1 MGNKKSNTSCF
12 LIVVFLVFPSFCWRV
27 RYTWVNWVLEWYS
40 GETYFQLQDNAC
52 QVLLLCLCSWCRP
65 SYWSRRPY
73 DSLGVCKSKKSRTA
87 TFCVIQKLIF
97 HKFNQ
102 LSNIIEILNGTA
114 KRIGSCLWQCVSV
127 LCVSFYPRIN
137 NVFLYIGPQFL
148 NNQVSAAGGALDCTI
163 LPSLK
168 L

>member
-1 MGNKKSNTSCF
+1 MQLAILDIYLFKLPWVTKKKYILFFDCR
-12 LIVVFLVFPSFCWRV
+12 FLVFPSFCWRV
-27 RYTWVNWVLEWYS
+27 RYTWINWVLEWYS

-52 QVLLLCLCSWCRP
+52 QVLLLCMCSWCRP

-73 DSLGVCKSKKSRTA
+73 DSFGVCKSKKSRTA

-114 KRIGSCLWQCVSV
+114 KRIGSCLWQCVWYCVFRFVPQLIMFFCMV
-127 LCVSFYPRIN
+127 LNF
-137 NVFLYIGPQFL
+137 
-148 NNQVSAAGGALDCTI
+148 
-163 LPSLK
+163 
-168 L
+168 